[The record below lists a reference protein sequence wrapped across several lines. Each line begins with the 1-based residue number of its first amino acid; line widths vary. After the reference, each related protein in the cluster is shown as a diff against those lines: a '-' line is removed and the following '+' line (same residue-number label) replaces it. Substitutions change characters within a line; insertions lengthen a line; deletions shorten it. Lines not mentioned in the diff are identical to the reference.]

1 VSALADALVAA
12 QRRALTAME
21 KGYLSGRLSGDD
33 FGSTLDA
40 IGCSDVVDQER
51 LIAALEVMKHLGA
64 PLPSEPTNGA
74 QQAADEPMTDAQR
87 TFIEKLWHPGVPGPR
102 LGDLDLA
109 GLTKTRASDLIS
121 ALKGGTYNPS
131 EWGELSVPF

>member
-64 PLPSEPTNGA
+64 SLPSEPVAGA

-87 TFIEKLWHPGVPGPR
+87 TFIDDLWTRAGAKLSDRP
-102 LGDLDLA
+102 DLA
-109 GLTKTRASDLIS
+109 GLTKARASDLITQ
-121 ALKGGTYNPS
+121 LKTNTYDPADWS
-131 EWGELSVPF
+131 IPF